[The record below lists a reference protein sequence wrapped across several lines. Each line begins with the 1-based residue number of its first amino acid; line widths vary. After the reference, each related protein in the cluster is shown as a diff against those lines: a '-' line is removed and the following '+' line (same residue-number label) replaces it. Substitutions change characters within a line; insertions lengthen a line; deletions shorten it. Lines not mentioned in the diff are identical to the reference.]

1 MAMFSIPFC
10 NPLYFD
16 TLWLHI
22 YDSINP
28 GGYFIGQL
36 FGDRDAWNK
45 TDWINTFSKEE
56 IIKKLF
62 KYEVL
67 LFDEIEYV
75 RDTYNKKCHY
85 FNIIAKKNK

>member
-1 MAMFSIPFC
+1 MFSIPFC

-28 GGYFIGQL
+28 GGYFVGQL

-75 RDTYNKKCHY
+75 RDTDNKKCHY
-85 FNIIAKKNK
+85 FNIIAKKSK

>member
-1 MAMFSIPFC
+1 MFSIPFC

-16 TLWLHI
+16 KLWNHI
-22 YDSINP
+22 HDYINP
-28 GGYFIGQL
+28 GGYFVGQL
-36 FGDRDAWNK
+36 FGDKDEWNK
-45 TDWINTFSKEE
+45 TNWINTFSKEE
-56 IIKKLF
+56 IIRKLS

-75 RDTYNKKCHY
+75 RDIDNKKWHY